1 MDKPNARIT
10 EERLVDSRDILKLI
24 PIHRATLNAW
34 IRAGQFPAPL
44 KLPGSKRFWR
54 RSTVLAWLDASDK
67 HPAAT
72 KGTLRADRGSS
83 KKRHR

>member
-1 MDKPNARIT
+1 MDKPDPRIT
-10 EERLVDSRDILKLI
+10 EERLVDSRDVLKLI

-44 KLPGSKRFWR
+44 KLPGAKRFWR
-54 RSTVLAWLDASDK
+54 LSTVLAWIHASDK
-67 HPAAT
+67 PAAVT